1 MIVFRSAVLPKPR
14 AQTEM
19 ADDKVT
25 KNGRQSFAE
34 CLAGSL
40 SSSPGRLQYLQI
52 ATS

>member
-1 MIVFRSAVLPKPR
+1 MIVFRSEVLPKPR

-19 ADDKVT
+19 ADGKVT
-25 KNGRQSFAE
+25 KNEHQNFAE